1 MNDIYGCWANSYT
14 IADHALSSF
23 TETQNL
29 SPASIDDVE
38 EYRTYLTTEHP
49 IAEIETRFLDPTD
62 DLVCLASASRASS
75 LDRSSAYSA
84 YSDDALTPMP
94 GKMTFGPSSP
104 GNISRPSTRAS
115 SRQEDS
121 STTEPQSGQSPKNLL
136 DGSILPATA
145 ASVAFSL
152 PVVAGFVGLVSLLT
166 FPFFTDFA
174 GRLAVVLVT
183 TIAIST
189 LKRNMELGQ

>member
-1 MNDIYGCWANSYT
+1 MNAIQGCWAKSY
-14 IADHALSSF
+14 IVADHALSSF

-49 IAEIETRFLDPTD
+49 IVEIETRFLDPTD
-62 DLVCLASASRASS
+62 DLVCLASTSRASS
-75 LDRSSAYSA
+75 LDRSSAYST
-84 YSDDALTPMP
+84 YSDDVLTPMP
-94 GKMTFGPSSP
+94 GKMTFGSSSP
-104 GNISRPSTRAS
+104 GNVSRPSTRAS
-115 SRQEDS
+115 SRPEDS
-121 STTEPQSGQSPKNLL
+121 SLTGSQSGQSPKSIL
-136 DGSILPATA
+136 DGSTLPATA
-145 ASVAFSL
+145 ASFAFSL
-152 PVVAGFVGLVSLLT
+152 PAVAGFVGLVSLLT

-183 TIAIST
+183 TIAISA